1 MFYSKKLIKF
11 KKIKHCFF
19 DKKNGFSKGIY
30 KSLNC
35 GIGSKDNKLYIN
47 QNINKVCKKIN
58 CTRKNLVLLKQV
70 HSNKV
75 HYISKKPK
83 KRLTGDSILTNKKGI
98 ALGILTADCA
108 PIFIYDPINNLISAT
123 HAGWKGAYKKIISI
137 ILNEFKKRGSKVENL
152 IAVVGP
158 CIGKNNYEVKKDF
171 LKKFLNQDKSNK
183 IFFYN
188 RRNKTY
194 FSLSEYI
201 VNELKKKGV
210 ENVETIKK
218 NTYLRKN
225 NFFSARRSKKEK
237 LDDYGRNISII
248 MIK

>member
-11 KKIKHCFF
+11 RKIKHCFF
-19 DKKNGFSKGIY
+19 NKKNGFSKGIY

-35 GIGSKDNKLYIN
+35 GIGSKDNKFIIN
-47 QNINKVCKKIN
+47 QNIKKVCKKIKCN
-58 CTRKNLVLLKQV
+58 RKNLVLLKQV

-75 HYISKKPK
+75 HYIAKKPL
-83 KRLTGDSILTNKKGI
+83 KRLTGDSILTDKKGI

-108 PIFIYDPINNLISAT
+108 PIFIYDPINNFISAI
-123 HAGWKGAYKKIISI
+123 HAGWKGAYKKIISST
-137 ILNEFKKRGSKVENL
+137 LNQLKKRGSKVENL

-171 LKKFLNQDKSNK
+171 FKKFLNQDRSNK

-188 RRNKTY
+188 RRNKIY
-194 FSLSEYI
+194 FSLTEYI
-201 VNELKKKGV
+201 VNELIKKGV
-210 ENVETIKK
+210 ENIETISK

-225 NFFSARRSKKEK
+225 NFFSARRSLKEK

>member
-1 MFYSKKLIKF
+1 MFLSNKLIKF
-11 KKIKHCFF
+11 KKIKHYFF
-19 DKKNGFSKGIY
+19 NKKNGFSKGIY

-35 GIGSKDNKLYIN
+35 GIGSKDNKLKIS
-47 QNINKVCKKIN
+47 QNIKKACQKVKCSE
-58 CTRKNLVLLKQV
+58 RKLVLLKQV

-83 KRLTGDSILTNKKGI
+83 KKLVGDSLITDKKGI

-108 PIFIYDPINNLISAT
+108 PIFIYDPLNNLISAI
-123 HAGWKGAYKKIISI
+123 HAGWKGAYKKIISTTI
-137 ILNEFKKRGSKVENL
+137 KQLKKRGSKVENL
-152 IAVVGP
+152 VAVVGP

-171 LKKFLNQDKSNK
+171 LKKFINQDKANK
-183 IFFYN
+183 IFF
-188 RRNKTY
+188 NKRKNKIY

-201 VNELKKKGV
+201 VNEFIKEGV
-210 ENVETIKK
+210 ENIETITK
-218 NTYLRKN
+218 NTYLTKN
-225 NFFSARRSKKEK
+225 NLFSARRSQKEK